1 MSPGGQPEE
10 VRVLRRRFQAMASMV
25 TLVFFMLVG
34 RLFQLQ
40 VLEGDHY
47 ARRAVDNFTNTID
60 VEAPRGRIYDAQGRS
75 LSVNRP
81 AYTMYVTARP
91 RIWVPNPEAGRD
103 PIRKRVPI
111 NDEQISE
118 LVFQIDFVDRKDKE
132 KLIDRLTTLRTD
144 KQNGRYAIDVRKNLS
159 WEENAKIQTRESLR
173 GWVEIRESARRDFP
187 AKELTAFITG
197 YMRLIDPASLER
209 DKTNNYRPSDRV
221 GKTGLERQ
229 WENYLRGRAGLR
241 SRVVDSVG
249 RPVRV
254 PGDKSEGKGII
265 APNYA
270 VGALPEDRDPIPGQD
285 LHLSIDLDLQRVA
298 YEAFEGKPAGGV
310 VAMEVHTGRIL
321 AMVSLPAI
329 DPNDWEKPISGKQYT
344 GWLESPTKPFVDKT
358 VQEMFFP
365 GSTYKVVSALAMLED
380 PDFDPMEE
388 IECTGRL
395 DYGGRPFTDTHRHG
409 VVNLEQ
415 AIVQSCNVYF
425 WHLAIDKGLTLAKM
439 KVVADKLGLG
449 KRTGLGIN
457 SEVKGVVPTR
467 VSESRQGRFERG
479 VLLNSAIGQGNVK
492 TTVLQL
498 AVLYATIANG
508 GDLYLPS
515 LVDRVVTFDGKT
527 VLETIPRRKND
538 EPVLAS
544 FDRERIA
551 RGLTGVVNN
560 EEGTA
565 YSERLTNIRVAGKTG
580 TAEVGIERRP
590 EGEEE
595 IPGWD
600 VTKDHAWFAA
610 YAPADQPEIV
620 VVALVAHGGTGA
632 DAAAPIVMRVIDYYL
647 GERSSDGRR
656 TPRPP
661 GVPPPLPGQVSDDHA
676 PGAGGGR

>member
-1 MSPGGQPEE
+1 
-10 VRVLRRRFQAMASMV
+10 MATLV
-25 TLVFFMLVG
+25 TLVFLLLVG

-47 ARRAVDNFTNTID
+47 ARRAVDNFTDTID
-60 VEAPRGRIYDAQGRS
+60 VDAPRGRIYDAKDRP

-81 AYTMYVTARP
+81 AYTMYVTTRP
-91 RIWVPNPEAGRD
+91 RVWVQNPEPGRE
-103 PIRKRVPI
+103 PIRRRVQI
-111 NDEQISE
+111 NDEQIDE
-118 LVFQIDFVDRKDKE
+118 LASLIDFVDRKDRE
-132 KLIDRLTTLRTD
+132 KFEVKLRD
-144 KQNGRYAIDVRKNLS
+144 LRVDEQNGRYAIDVRKNLS
-159 WEENAKIQTRESLR
+159 WEENARIQTRESLR

-187 AKELTAFITG
+187 AKELTAFVTG
-197 YMRLIDPASLER
+197 YMRLIDPKRLER
-209 DKTNNYRPSDRV
+209 DKSANYRPSDRV

-254 PGDKSEGKGII
+254 PGDKSEGKGTI
-265 APNYA
+265 APSYA
-270 VGALPEDRDPIPGQD
+270 VEALPDERDPIPGQD

-329 DPNDWEKPISGKQYT
+329 DPNDWEKPISGKQYR

-380 PDFDPMEE
+380 PDFDPMET

-409 VVNLEQ
+409 VVDLEQ

-439 KVVADKLGLG
+439 EAVARKLGLG
-449 KRTGLGIN
+449 ERTGLGIN
-457 SEVKGVVPTR
+457 AEVKGVVPTEA
-467 VSESRQGRFERG
+467 SESRQGRFERG
-479 VLLNSAIGQGNVK
+479 VQLNSAIGQGNVK

-508 GDLYLPS
+508 GYVVFPS

-527 VLETIPRRKND
+527 VLETRPQRKND
-538 EPVLAS
+538 EPAIAT
-544 FDRERIA
+544 FDRARIA
-551 RGLTGVVNN
+551 RGLVGVVNS

-565 YSERLTNIRVAGKTG
+565 YSERLTSVRVAGKTG
-580 TAEVGIERRP
+580 TAEVGIEKRP
-590 EGEEE
+590 EGDEE

-600 VTKDHAWFAA
+600 VTKDHAWFAG
-610 YAPADQPEIV
+610 YAPAEDPEIV
-620 VVALVAHGGTGA
+620 VVALVAHGGAGA

-647 GERSSDGRR
+647 GEKGTDGRR
-656 TPRPP
+656 APRPP
-661 GVPPPLPGQVSDDHA
+661 GVPPPLPGQLADDA
-676 PGAGGGR
+676 DPASGGAR